1 MEEPIWGP
9 ICFHAAVNIRED
21 IKIILEEIY
30 CEYKDW
36 IKITCFRGFEVIFL
50 AVLGYY
56 VQVTDHDFISNNSS

>member
-30 CEYKDW
+30 CEYKD
-36 IKITCFRGFEVIFL
+36 
-50 AVLGYY
+50 
-56 VQVTDHDFISNNSS
+56 